1 VLLSANFATVPCVH
15 KDHKSN
21 NSQNPGGNEMKRH
34 SYILALLALAGV
46 FAVAQDMPRQ
56 KDDPQQRTPT
66 SQQPTSDQD
75 KATTANTA
83 DVQKDIQ
90 SALQQEPTLATANIN
105 VQVAGKNVEL
115 SGTVPSK
122 DAKDKAEQ
130 IAKSHAGGL
139 AVKNHL
145 KVTGS

>member
-1 VLLSANFATVPCVH
+1 
-15 KDHKSN
+15 
-21 NSQNPGGNEMKRH
+21 MKRH

-66 SQQPTSDQD
+66 TQQPTSDQD
-75 KATTANTA
+75 RAATANTA

-139 AVKNHL
+139 AVKSHL
-145 KVTGS
+145 KVSGS

>member
-1 VLLSANFATVPCVH
+1 
-15 KDHKSN
+15 
-21 NSQNPGGNEMKRH
+21 MKRYFY
-34 SYILALLALAGV
+34 SLAVLALAGV
-46 FAVAQDMPRQ
+46 FAAAQDMPRQ
-56 KDDPQQRTPT
+56 KDDPQQRTPSST
-66 SQQPTSDQD
+66 QQQPMAS
-75 KATTANTA
+75 AG

-105 VQVAGKNVEL
+105 VQVTAKNVEL

-139 AVKNHL
+139 AVKNNL
-145 KVTGS
+145 KVSGS

>member
-1 VLLSANFATVPCVH
+1 
-15 KDHKSN
+15 
-21 NSQNPGGNEMKRH
+21 MKRH

-46 FAVAQDMPRQ
+46 FAMAQNMPRQ
-56 KDDPQQRTPT
+56 KDPQQGTPST
-66 SQQPTSDQD
+66 QQQPTSDQD
-75 KATTANTA
+75 KASTANTA

-105 VQVAGKNVEL
+105 VQVTGKNVEL

-130 IAKSHAGGL
+130 IARSHAGGL
-139 AVKNHL
+139 GVKNHL
-145 KVTGS
+145 KVGGS